1 MERFSILWLFC
12 SSILATSHQTSSPWR
27 GVTVYPRVL
36 ESRGSASEK
45 VLMVAAGYSLDLR
58 KASVLADSVLMRDLT
73 DSGVVETY
81 IAGKEH
87 ERHLYQ
93 NSEKM
98 AALLLQPQAEGQYHI
113 VGLLN
118 STHRIQPVKAS
129 ERSSKG
135 LNAHEILPIK
145 TNDGV
150 SGVIEAAHVYRERV
164 VNFRPTARSISLPE
178 NFTIELAFCSD
189 YYHTKAFG
197 KDIKARVHYVITMV
211 LAVSLRLQQL
221 SPPGFI
227 SIVSIQGS
235 STKKEPYVAKLN
247 ESVLLGTETLRN
259 LSKYAAKSSK
269 MRQADV
275 VFLITGRKVA
285 QKHGRAIRFGTAG
298 LAFVGSACTI
308 HKVGLAVDTP
318 KSFSAVQ
325 SMTHEIAHLL
335 NASHDGEGSSRKCDL
350 GEGYLM
356 HMHLGGKWQYL
367 FSNCSVL
374 AVRNFLILQG
384 NKTRRIYFLEW
395 RGTNNLSIL
404 SALITICA
412 SKRALSTVLTKR
424 TPTSSCLKVQ
434 ARHHNILLPGSFLN
448 LPNATL
454 KGRDFCK
461 KFFPDFQDVSYAEAE
476 SGTNN
481 CHFRCKI
488 THRKFGAHYANLYAP
503 TGTPCNTSLQKLMR
517 CNFGLCE

>member
-1 MERFSILWLFC
+1 MRPNGEHNTDWDVAWRSATVEATVNTSFEYVLVILTDDIMIWTAVADYHNDQSMKTELQAAIPAIADTLDHLGLQL
-12 SSILATSHQTSSPWR
+12 SPEKTEWISMDGQKATNETTSHQKSLPWR
-27 GVTVYPRVL
+27 GVKVYPRVL

-45 VLMVAAGYSLDLR
+45 VLVVAAGYSLDLR

-93 NSEKM
+93 DSEKM
-98 AALLLQPQAEGQYHI
+98 ASVFAFVQ

-135 LNAHEILPIK
+135 TNAHEILPIK

-150 SGVIEAAHVYRERV
+150 SGVIEAAHNVYRERV

-197 KDIKARVHYVITMV
+197 KDTKARVHYVITMV

-259 LSKYAAKSSK
+259 LSKYADKSSK

-275 VFLITGRKVA
+275 VFLITG
-285 QKHGRAIRFGTAG
+285 
-298 LAFVGSACTI
+298 
-308 HKVGLAVDTP
+308 
-318 KSFSAVQ
+318 
-325 SMTHEIAHLL
+325 
-335 NASHDGEGSSRKCDL
+335 
-350 GEGYLM
+350 
-356 HMHLGGKWQYL
+356 
-367 FSNCSVL
+367 
-374 AVRNFLILQG
+374 
-384 NKTRRIYFLEW
+384 
-395 RGTNNLSIL
+395 
-404 SALITICA
+404 
-412 SKRALSTVLTKR
+412 
-424 TPTSSCLKVQ
+424 
-434 ARHHNILLPGSFLN
+434 
-448 LPNATL
+448 
-454 KGRDFCK
+454 
-461 KFFPDFQDVSYAEAE
+461 
-476 SGTNN
+476 
-481 CHFRCKI
+481 
-488 THRKFGAHYANLYAP
+488 
-503 TGTPCNTSLQKLMR
+503 
-517 CNFGLCE
+517 